1 MSQAEQYLKN
11 EIERIDR
18 IIKANE
24 AIRNSAGSD
33 TELKKLAEEEIE
45 SLNKQ
50 KSTLINSLNSNE
62 SGFSETSTQEDGDP
76 INPNIVT
83 IEIRAGTGGNEA
95 GLFAF
100 DLYRMYLRYGE
111 KNNWKVDEIFKS
123 ENEIGGI
130 KTISSEI
137 RGKNVYKLLK
147 NESGVHRV
155 QRVPTTEAGG
165 RIHTSTA
172 TVAVLPK
179 LEKVNVEI
187 HPNDLQWD
195 FFRSGGKGGQ
205 NVNKVSTAVR
215 LTHVPTGVVVEC
227 QEERFQ
233 GKNRQKALEILNS
246 RLYNLMQDQAV
257 KHISDLRT
265 VQVGTGERNEKIRTY
280 NYPQNRVT
288 DHRLNKSWYGIGMIM
303 DGGIGKILETCSAK
317 IGVPSKTGV

>member
-1 MSQAEQYLKN
+1 MNQVEEYIKH
-11 EIERIDR
+11 EIERIDAFIKENEE
-18 IIKANE
+18 IIK
-24 AIRNSAGSD
+24 SSPD
-33 TELKKLAEEEIE
+33 TDIELKALAKEEIE
-45 SLNKQ
+45 SLNNQ
-50 KSTLINSLNSNE
+50 KTALLDSQNPKEPINEEGSS
-62 SGFSETSTQEDGDP
+62 QEGQDP
-76 INPNIVT
+76 INPNVAT

-111 KNNWKVDEIFKS
+111 KNNWKVEEIFKS
-123 ENEIGGI
+123 ENEIGGL

-155 QRVPTTEAGG
+155 QRVPTTESGG

-172 TVAVLPK
+172 TIAILPK
-179 LEKVNVEI
+179 LKKVNIEI
-187 HPNDLQWD
+187 HPNDLKWD

-215 LTHVPTGVVVEC
+215 LTHVPTGVIVEC

-233 GKNRQKALEILNS
+233 GKNREKALEILNS
-246 RLYNLMQDQAV
+246 RLYNLMQEQAV
-257 KHISDLRT
+257 KHITDIRT
-265 VQVGTGERNEKIRTY
+265 TQVGTGERNEKIRTY

-288 DHRLNKSWYGIGMIM
+288 DHRLNESWHGIGLIM
-303 DGGIGKILETCSAK
+303 DGDVGKIFEDCAAK
-317 IGVPSKTGV
+317 LNN